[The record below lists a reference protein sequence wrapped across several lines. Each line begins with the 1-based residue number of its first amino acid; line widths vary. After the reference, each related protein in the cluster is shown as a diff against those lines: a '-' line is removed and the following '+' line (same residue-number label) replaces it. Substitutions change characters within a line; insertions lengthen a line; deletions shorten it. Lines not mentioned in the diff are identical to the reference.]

1 MEKRKKKRM
10 EIPSIEE
17 IAMLE
22 APKED
27 YELFG
32 LQRLQRLQSWIEGF
46 KAGYLHKRTESRNKP
61 VDVYYKG
68 HLVRN
73 AKSLT
78 EAYMVSGVSNSHIS
92 RLMRTKQKT
101 KTGYKF
107 KPGK

>member
-32 LQRLQRLQSWIEGF
+32 LQRLQSWIEGF